1 MKMMINFSRIK
12 ARLCFELQAFKK
24 ATREALPE
32 MIATLTNGLT
42 LLIYAFFY
50 WRRVSAEFFLYRS
63 FNAEVIMKSG
73 HIKKSVEL
81 TNQSKLE
88 STIETMLRNFNH
100 RTDNAMKVIGRTP
113 EEVITIT
120 IYSRNGFEFKFN
132 QRIEDI
138 DGRNICLSI
147 IRPPC
152 FPPY

>member
-1 MKMMINFSRIK
+1 MK
-12 ARLCFELQAFKK
+12 
-24 ATREALPE
+24 T
-32 MIATLTNGLT
+32 
-42 LLIYAFFY
+42 
-50 WRRVSAEFFLYRS
+50 V
-63 FNAEVIMKSG
+63 
-73 HIKKSVEL
+73 HIQKSVEL

-100 RTDNAMKVIGRTP
+100 RTDNAMKVIGRAP

-120 IYSRNGFEFKFN
+120 IYSHNGFEFKFN

-152 FPPY
+152 FSTY

>member
-1 MKMMINFSRIK
+1 
-12 ARLCFELQAFKK
+12 
-24 ATREALPE
+24 
-32 MIATLTNGLT
+32 
-42 LLIYAFFY
+42 
-50 WRRVSAEFFLYRS
+50 
-63 FNAEVIMKSG
+63 MKSA

-100 RTDNAMKVIGRTP
+100 RTDNSMKVIGRTS

-132 QRIEDI
+132 QHIEDI

-152 FPPY
+152 FPPYR

>member
-1 MKMMINFSRIK
+1 MKAVHF
-12 ARLCFELQAFKK
+12 
-24 ATREALPE
+24 
-32 MIATLTNGLT
+32 
-42 LLIYAFFY
+42 
-50 WRRVSAEFFLYRS
+50 
-63 FNAEVIMKSG
+63 
-73 HIKKSVEL
+73 KKSVEL

-88 STIETMLRNFNH
+88 STIETMLMNFNH

-152 FPPY
+152 FSTC

>member
-1 MKMMINFSRIK
+1 MKTI
-12 ARLCFELQAFKK
+12 Q
-24 ATREALPE
+24 
-32 MIATLTNGLT
+32 
-42 LLIYAFFY
+42 
-50 WRRVSAEFFLYRS
+50 
-63 FNAEVIMKSG
+63 
-73 HIKKSVEL
+73 KSVDL

-100 RTDNAMKVIGRTP
+100 RTDNAMKVIGRTQ

-152 FPPY
+152 FSA

>member
-1 MKMMINFSRIK
+1 MKAVHF
-12 ARLCFELQAFKK
+12 
-24 ATREALPE
+24 
-32 MIATLTNGLT
+32 
-42 LLIYAFFY
+42 
-50 WRRVSAEFFLYRS
+50 
-63 FNAEVIMKSG
+63 
-73 HIKKSVEL
+73 KKSVEL

-88 STIETMLRNFNH
+88 STIETMLMNFNH
-100 RTDNAMKVIGRTP
+100 RTDNVMKVIGRTP

-152 FPPY
+152 FSTC

>member
-1 MKMMINFSRIK
+1 
-12 ARLCFELQAFKK
+12 
-24 ATREALPE
+24 
-32 MIATLTNGLT
+32 
-42 LLIYAFFY
+42 
-50 WRRVSAEFFLYRS
+50 
-63 FNAEVIMKSG
+63 MKST

-100 RTDNAMKVIGRTP
+100 RTDNSMKVIGRTP

-120 IYSRNGFEFKFN
+120 IYSRNRFEFKFN
-132 QRIEDI
+132 QHIEDI

-152 FPPY
+152 FPPYR